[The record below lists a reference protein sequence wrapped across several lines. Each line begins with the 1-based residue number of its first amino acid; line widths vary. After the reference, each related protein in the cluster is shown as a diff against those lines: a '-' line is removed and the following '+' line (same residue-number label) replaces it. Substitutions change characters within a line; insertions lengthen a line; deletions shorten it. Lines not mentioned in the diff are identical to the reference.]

1 MKHSRDSRVEGSS
14 QRSDVRI
21 SERQAATFA
30 EAPAAK
36 ERSPYNGRE
45 AGLAVRSAQIASLR
59 SAAIV
64 QNARVGFKLD
74 VFKTSSLEAAVL
86 AAWT

>member
-36 ERSPYNGRE
+36 ERSPYKSESPSVLSVVPN
-45 AGLAVRSAQIASLR
+45 ASLGR
-59 SAAIV
+59 MMII
-64 QNARVGFKLD
+64 RVIRVIRG
-74 VFKTSSLEAAVL
+74 
-86 AAWT
+86 